1 LWKKQV
7 DFGYMGMKITKE
19 YLESIDWLEHS
30 VADEYRLRAVL
41 NNPNYMFFI
50 SKDGRLAIRNVTNL
64 SQDAWNFHLDNE
76 DMDSLASFDVETVE
90 DANTILNIYKY
101 KTI

>member
-1 LWKKQV
+1 
-7 DFGYMGMKITKE
+7 MKITKE
-19 YLESIDWLEHS
+19 YLDKIDWLER
-30 VADEYRLRAVL
+30 DEKHESMMRVVR
-41 NNPNYMFFI
+41 NEPNFMQYV
-50 SKDGRLAIRNVTNL
+50 SKDGRLGICNVTNL
-64 SQDAWNFHLDNE
+64 SGSAWNFHLDNE

>member
-1 LWKKQV
+1 
-7 DFGYMGMKITKE
+7 MGMKITKE

-30 VADEYRLRAVL
+30 VADEYRMRAVL
-41 NNPNYMFFI
+41 NNPYFMQFI
-50 SKDGRLAIRNVTNL
+50 SKDGRLGICNVANF
-64 SQDAWNFHLDNE
+64 SNNAWNFHLDNE